1 MKKRNKYQ
9 NIIDDAFEFIK
20 YRCGYCGKL
29 MKSNKNFCSMK
40 CKALYFEKMNNMK
53 IGKYVPK
60 KKQNKQHV
68 EVSTNILSEEYL
80 KTILEETERNISKRM
95 SNLRR

>member
-1 MKKRNKYQ
+1 MKKRDKYQ
-9 NIIDDAFEFIK
+9 NIIEDAFDFLKET
-20 YRCGYCGKL
+20 CVYCGKRI
-29 MKSNKNFCSMK
+29 KNKIFCSKK
-40 CKALYFEKMNNMK
+40 CKTLYLNKQHKIK

-80 KTILEETERNISKRM
+80 KTILEETEKNIDVRMNKLKR
-95 SNLRR
+95 